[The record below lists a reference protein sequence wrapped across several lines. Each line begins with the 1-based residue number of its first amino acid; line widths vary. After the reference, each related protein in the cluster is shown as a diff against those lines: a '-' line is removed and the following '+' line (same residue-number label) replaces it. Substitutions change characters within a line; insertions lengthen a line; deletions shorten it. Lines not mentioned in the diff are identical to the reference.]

1 MVTVT
6 NLERDI
12 KQLKSL
18 AAKVTKGANEALK
31 AAKAA
36 RRRSASPRRR
46 PVSPRRRQRSPRRRQ
61 RSPRRRP
68 RRSMNNVGHFEIAA
82 PLEEASVRMNNLP
95 LHKTDSCSY
104 KNLNIR

>member
-18 AAKVTKGANEALK
+18 AARVTKGANIALK

-36 RRRSASPRRR
+36 RRRTASPRRR
-46 PVSPRRRQRSPRRRQ
+46 SQRSLKRRQRSPRRRQ
-61 RSPRRRP
+61 RSLRLN
-68 RRSMNNVGHFEIAA
+68 MGHFEIAP
-82 PLEEASVRMNNLP
+82 PLEEARMNNLP